1 MASSKFIWQEVGDM
15 TPGSCGC
22 SSKTCGCCEGTGKF
36 TPADTANRPGLSA
49 LQYRVGTHG
58 TFLAAMKARLA
69 TMTVD
74 APGADGQT
82 IETFQSLRGLTT
94 RRDNDPAIALLD
106 GWATVGDILTFY
118 QERIANEGYLRTA
131 TERRSILE
139 LARLVGYKLRPGVS
153 ATAYLAYTLEEKLT
167 EPVEIPVGTR
177 SQSVPGPGETP
188 QAFETSDP
196 FTARSAWNNLKVK
209 TQRPQDIRFEN
220 ILSLTQLYV
229 AGTETRPTAGNLLLF
244 IFRVESA
251 GVEGET
257 LKAVRSVAS
266 IEMQPADNRTLIKL
280 APLPFGAPE
289 SMSILDDLIA
299 ELANL
304 GKQPNHELDA
314 FAAEAMTTVREQVYL
329 GRLTYPKDWGRELSH
344 AYDGTHKEVVKK
356 FEDDIQAVI
365 DNLNKPDEI
374 KTTSPDIFVKDLLKE
389 PNVQS
394 ANTQQLPRS
403 LKAQLGT
410 GSDAQPQLLIG
421 FAPKL
426 AGTLYTAWSNATVNA
441 TKPVLKAVYGFH
453 VAAPIFGANAGKLP
467 TYTTANS
474 AVPVV
479 KVDQPSAWDELDLV
493 LDERAN
499 SVFLDQAYE
508 SIVPHS
514 YAIVDPPNFQK
525 NGVRQRL
532 VTLVDSVST
541 VQRAAYGL
549 TGKSTLLTFAEE
561 WRPEIDD
568 DDKVHRDLGTY
579 RTTLITAQGELL
591 TVVEET
597 ITEIVKGNEIPLA
610 QLYDDLTSG
619 RWVIFSG
626 ERADVTG
633 DVPGVKVSELLMIS
647 SLRQDFD
654 PSLPG
659 DKTHTT
665 LILATPT
672 AYEYKRDTLTIY
684 GNVGKATHGE
694 TRNEALGNGDGSQPF
709 QSFDLKQP
717 PLTFVAAPNA
727 AGVEST
733 LHIFVNDIE
742 WHETD
747 SLAGLKPRDRMFVTK
762 TDDSDKTT
770 VTFGNGTEGSRLP
783 TGVLNVNS
791 IYRNGIG
798 KVGNVKAE
806 QISLLQTRPLGV
818 NGVINPLP
826 ATGGADKESRDQAR
840 ENAPL
845 AVMALDRLVSLQDFA
860 DFTRTFAGIAKASAR
875 LLSDSHRQLVHLTIA
890 GADDIPIDPVSD
902 LYQNLLIALRELGS
916 DTTAVQVDM
925 REMIALVLAA
935 NVRLLPDYQW
945 IPVATAVRESL
956 LDRFGFQRR
965 ALGQPALVCEI
976 IAAIQQVE
984 GVAYVDVESF
994 GGVPEK
1000 TTSKDGKR
1008 TLITLTEINK
1018 AIAEITNVPAPAST
1032 TGGENN
1038 LKVALLKKN
1047 PTTFYVPA
1055 ELAGYCDGVLHPAQL
1070 AVFSPSVQDT
1080 IVLNQIT

>member
-1 MASSKFIWQEVGDM
+1 M

-58 TFLAAMKARLA
+58 TFLATMKARLA
-69 TMTVD
+69 TMTVA
-74 APGADGQT
+74 APGEDGQT

-106 GWATVGDILTFY
+106 GWATIGDILTFY

-139 LARLVGYKLRPGVS
+139 LARLVGYKLRPGVA
-153 ATAYLAYTLEEKLT
+153 ATAYVAYTLEEKLT

-188 QAFETSDP
+188 QSFETSDAI
-196 FTARSAWNNLKVK
+196 TARSAWNNLKIK
-209 TQRPQDIRFEN
+209 TQRPQNIRFEN
-220 ILSLTQLYV
+220 ILSIKRLYV
-229 AGTETRPTAGNLLLF
+229 AGTETKLTAGNLLLF
-244 IFRVESA
+244 VFRVASA
-251 GVEGET
+251 GAEE
-257 LKAVRSVAS
+257 LRAVRSVVA
-266 IEMQPADNRTLIKL
+266 IEAQPADNRTLITL

-289 SMSILDDLIA
+289 AMSVLDATIVTLT
-299 ELANL
+299 NR
-304 GKQPNHELDA
+304 GKDPNAGADA
-314 FAAEAMTTVREQVYL
+314 FAAKAMTTLREQVYL
-329 GRLTYPKDWGRELSH
+329 GQLTDPKIWPLQLSH
-344 AYDGTHKEVVKK
+344 AYDGTHPGTVKEFK
-356 FEDDIQAVI
+356 DDIQKVI
-365 DNLNKPDEI
+365 DGLTKPDEI
-374 KTTSPDIFVKDLLKE
+374 KTTSPDAFVEDLLKE

-394 ANTQQLPRS
+394 ANALRLPRS
-403 LKAQLGT
+403 LNAQLGT

-426 AGTLYTAWSNATVNA
+426 ANTLYTAWSNATVNA

-467 TYTTANS
+467 TYITDASKT
-474 AVPVV
+474 VPVV
-479 KVDQPSAWDELDLV
+479 KVDQPKAWGELDLES
-493 LDERAN
+493 DERVN

-508 SIVPHS
+508 SIVPNS

-541 VQRAAYGL
+541 AQRAAYGL
-549 TGKSTLLTFAEE
+549 TGKSTRLTFADE
-561 WRPEIDD
+561 WRPELGDENTQ
-568 DDKVHRDLGTY
+568 RDLGDY

-597 ITEIVKGNEIPLA
+597 INETVKGNEIALA
-610 QLYDDLTSG
+610 ELYDDLTSG

-654 PSLPG
+654 PTLPG
-659 DKTHTT
+659 DKTRTT
-665 LILATPT
+665 LVLATPT
-672 AYEYKRDTLTIY
+672 AYEYKRDQLTIY
-684 GNVGKATHGE
+684 GNVVKATHGE
-694 TRNEALGNGDGSQPF
+694 TRIEALGNGDGSQPF

-727 AGVEST
+727 AGVDST

-747 SLAGLKPRDRMFVTK
+747 SLAGLKPRDRRFVTK
-762 TDDSDKTT
+762 TDDDDKTT
-770 VTFGNGTEGSRLP
+770 VIFGNGTEGSRVP

-806 QISLLQTRPLGV
+806 QISQLQTRPLGV
-818 NGVINPLP
+818 NSVINPLP
-826 ATGGADKESRDQAR
+826 ATGGADKENRDQAR

-845 AVMALDRLVSLQDFA
+845 AVMALDRLVSLQDYA

-875 LLSDSHRQLVHLTIA
+875 LLSDGHRQLVHLTIA

-902 LYQNLLIALRELGS
+902 LYQNLLIALHELGS
-916 DTTAVQVDM
+916 ETTAVQVDM
-925 REMIALVLAA
+925 RELIALVLAA
-935 NVRLLPDYQW
+935 NVRLLPDYKW
-945 IPVATAVRESL
+945 EPVATAVRESL
-956 LDRFGFQRR
+956 QDRFGFQKR
-965 ALGQPALVCEI
+965 ALGQPALACEI
-976 IAAIQQVE
+976 IAAIQQIE
-984 GVAYVDVESF
+984 GVAYVDVDSF
-994 GGVPEK
+994 GGIPEK
-1000 TTSKDGKR
+1000 TTKGGKR
-1008 TLITLTEINK
+1008 SLVTLTEINQ
-1018 AIAEITNVPAPAST
+1018 AIQEITKGPTKGT
-1032 TGGENN
+1032 TGATNPM
-1038 LKVALLKKN
+1038 KVALGEKN
-1047 PTTFYVPA
+1047 PTTFHVPA
-1055 ELAGYCDGVLHPAQL
+1055 ELADYDKGVLRVLRPAQL
-1070 AVFSPSVQDT
+1070 AIFKSSVQDT
-1080 IVLNQIT
+1080 IVLNQIN

>member
-1 MASSKFIWQEVGDM
+1 M

-36 TPADTANRPGLSA
+36 TPADRANRPGLSA

-58 TFLAAMKARLA
+58 TFLATMKARLA
-69 TMTVD
+69 TMTVA

-167 EPVEIPVGTR
+167 DPVEIAVGTR

-196 FTARSAWNNLKVK
+196 IKARSDWNNLKIK
-209 TQRPQDIRFEN
+209 TARPQNIRFEN
-220 ILSLTQLYV
+220 ILSLKQLYV
-229 AGTETRPTAGNLLLF
+229 AGTETKLTAGNLLLF
-244 IFRVESA
+244 IFRVGAAAAE
-251 GVEGET
+251 EF
-257 LKAVRSVAS
+257 KAVRSVAA
-266 IEMQPADNRTLIKL
+266 IEAQPADNRTLITL
-280 APLPFGAPE
+280 TPLPFGTPE
-289 SMSILDDLIA
+289 SMPVLNDLIL
-299 ELANL
+299 ELTKL
-304 GKQPNHELDA
+304 GKQPGHELDA
-314 FAAEAMTTVREQVYL
+314 DAAEAMRAVRQQVYL
-329 GRLTYPKDWGRELSH
+329 GQMTSPVDWVRALSQ
-344 AYDGTHKEVVKK
+344 AYDGTHPETVKK
-356 FEDDIQAVI
+356 FNDDIQAVI
-365 DNLNKPDEI
+365 KDLKTSDDI
-374 KTTSPDIFVKDLLKE
+374 KTTSPDDFVEDLLKE

-394 ANTQQLPRS
+394 ANALQLPRS
-403 LKAQLGT
+403 LAGQLGK

-426 AGTLYTAWSNATVNA
+426 ANTLYTAWSNATVNS
-441 TKPVLKAVYGFH
+441 TKPVLKAVYAFH
-453 VAAPIFGANAGKLP
+453 VTAPVFGAIAAKLP
-467 TYTTANS
+467 TYITDDSKT
-474 AVPVV
+474 VPVV
-479 KVDQPSAWDELDLV
+479 KVDQPSAWDELDLEG
-493 LDERAN
+493 DELPN

-508 SIVPHS
+508 AIVPNS
-514 YAIVDPPNFQK
+514 YAVIDRGNLLK
-525 NGVRQRL
+525 NGLGQRM
-532 VTLVDSVST
+532 VTLVESVST
-541 VQRAAYGL
+541 TQRAAYGL
-549 TGKSTLLTFAEE
+549 TGKSTQLTFADE
-561 WRPEIDD
+561 WRPELANEQIPT
-568 DDKVHRDLGTY
+568 DLGTY
-579 RTTLITAQGELL
+579 RRSLINAQGELL
-591 TVVEET
+591 LVVDET
-597 ITEIVKGNEIPLA
+597 ITETVKGNEIPLA
-610 QLYDDLTSG
+610 SLYDDLTSG

-654 PSLPG
+654 PTLPG
-659 DKTHTT
+659 DKTRTT

-672 AYEYKRDTLTIY
+672 AYEYKRDKLTIY
-684 GNVGKATHGE
+684 GNVVKATHGE
-694 TRNEALGNGDGSQPF
+694 TRNEALGNGDGSQAF

-733 LHIFVNDIE
+733 LHIFANDIE

-798 KVGNVKAE
+798 KAGNVKAE

-845 AVMALDRLVSLQDFA
+845 AVMALDRLVSLQDYA

-875 LLSDSHRQLVHLTIA
+875 LLSDSHRQVVHLTIA

-902 LYQNLLIALRELGS
+902 LYQNLLLALRELGS

-925 REMIALVLAA
+925 RELIALVLAA

-945 IPVATAVRESL
+945 EPVATAVRESL
-956 LDRFGFQRR
+956 LDRFGFQKR

-984 GVAYVDVESF
+984 GVAYVDVDSF

-1008 TLITLTEINK
+1008 TLITLSEINQ
-1018 AIAEITNVPAPAST
+1018 AIQEITKVPAHT
-1032 TGGENN
+1032 TTTTAENM
-1038 LKVALLKKN
+1038 KVALLEKN

-1055 ELAGYCDGVLHPAQL
+1055 ELADYDKGVLRPAQL
-1070 AVFSPSVQDT
+1070 AIFKSSVQDT
-1080 IVLNQIT
+1080 IVLNQIN